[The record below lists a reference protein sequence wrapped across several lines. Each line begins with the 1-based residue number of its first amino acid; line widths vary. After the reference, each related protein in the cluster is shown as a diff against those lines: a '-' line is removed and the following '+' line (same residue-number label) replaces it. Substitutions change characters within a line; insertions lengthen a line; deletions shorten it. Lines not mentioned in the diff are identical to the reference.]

1 MAIEFLKIPPYHFH
15 HATASLEMINALL
28 LQTLDP
34 ETREPHSLTRPH
46 IIYTSP
52 LSRAFG
58 ALASPFE
65 IVPELREVPFSLSSS
80 DFDSDISLSTSVRKA
95 FFYEICLPSRKD
107 YRKCLVDLVLSLQQ
121 RHGGETVTATVL
133 THTFILTCVR
143 EILRDRELFLH
154 HPHLSF
160 SSYDPSKKLF
170 SFLESFIV

>member
-1 MAIEFLKIPPYHFH
+1 MAIEFLKIPPYQFD
-15 HATASLEMINALL
+15 HASASPEMINMLL
-28 LQTLDP
+28 FQTLDP
-34 ETREPHSLTRPH
+34 ETRAPHSLARSH

-52 LSRAFG
+52 LLRARG
-58 ALASPFE
+58 ALASSFV
-65 IVPELREVPFSLSSS
+65 IIPELREVLFSLSPS
-80 DFDSDISLSTSVRKA
+80 DFDSNISLSTSVRRA
-95 FFYEICLPSRKD
+95 FLREICLPSRTD
-107 YRKCLVDLVLSLQQ
+107 YRKRLVDLVLFLQQ
-121 RHGGETVTATVL
+121 RHPEKTITATVL